1 MLGSKEQRTEGMR
14 RQAQELID
22 QAYERGFK
30 AGYDKRIA
38 DAKDAWESAENEA
51 YQRGLDDAWEAAKK
65 IHVMFYK
72 DIEKIFGKPS
82 EHYVYSEL
90 SASEAIAKIK
100 EFEEKQK
107 KAETDEIMIGD
118 EVIGKFG
125 FFRGVV
131 VGIDLQSQKA
141 SVLNVGYQLPQTYS
155 LNCID
160 RTTGRHFSQILEVL
174 EQLEGE

>member
-1 MLGSKEQRTEGMR
+1 MEIIYVGAIVSVIIGLTAIICSELEKLKNEHDKEM
-14 RQAQELID
+14 
-22 QAYERGFK
+22 YE
-30 AGYDKRIA
+30 
-38 DAKDAWESAENEA
+38 
-51 YQRGLDDAWEAAKK
+51 QGLDDAWKTARK
-65 IHVMFYK
+65 ICAHVSHGGLSC
-72 DIEKIFGKPS
+72 DTLDSIFRTHFFEEIS
-82 EHYVYSEL
+82 HENT
-90 SASEAIAKIK
+90 ASEAIEKIRQY
-100 EFEEKQK
+100 EKQK
-107 KAETDEIMIGD
+107 KAEEEKIKVGD

>member
-1 MLGSKEQRTEGMR
+1 MLGSKGQRTEGIR

-22 QAYERGFK
+22 QAYDRGFK
-30 AGYDKRIA
+30 AGKEEFVTAGNKVADK
-38 DAKDAWESAENEA
+38 A
-51 YQRGLDDAWEAAKK
+51 YQKGLDDAWDAAKK

-72 DIEKIFGKPS
+72 DIKKIFGKLS

-90 SASEAIAKIK
+90 SASEAIEKIRQY
-100 EFEEKQK
+100 EEQK